1 MNSTRHR
8 LRDISTLCDTI
19 HIHLSQH
26 FVDSLDNISLLQ
38 YFMHNLS
45 FLSPILADFGSES
58 SFPHNDVSHCTQRS
72 ELCERLLEKSGLRFN
87 DESWGRWKHESAV
100 GSGGPD
106 QKANRGV
113 STEATSAII
122 TTMAET
128 MAAVLQRAEAVPPIR
143 VESSCGKDLAQR
155 VVLRSGGRQSV
166 EQDRVKYGRVKRS
179 ETTALAKMRLRARDA
194 SDETGTRYE
203 GGPDTASKCQ
213 SQHVQSVVTDATYVL
228 QDIMVAV
235 AVQRVPISPSEKPS
249 YRLRYVNRFAATKC
263 TMMQI
268 RVIHSVEVHIV
279 DLESFWRFVSGVG
292 KVSFDER
299 RSIVSGRRRCSDLE
313 NVKERLEEDDGPVK
327 RTFESR
333 ARSFSGHCSKK

>member
-8 LRDISTLCDTI
+8 LRDISTLCDTV

-113 STEATSAII
+113 S
-122 TTMAET
+122 
-128 MAAVLQRAEAVPPIR
+128 VLQRAVAVPPTR
-143 VESSCGKDLAQR
+143 VEVARPRKSRWIKCVFSSEGRAQI
-155 VVLRSGGRQSV
+155 
-166 EQDRVKYGRVKRS
+166 
-179 ETTALAKMRLRARDA
+179 RLGA
-194 SDETGTRYE
+194 TRRLE
-203 GGPDTASKCQ
+203 EC
-213 SQHVQSVVTDATYVL
+213 
-228 QDIMVAV
+228 
-235 AVQRVPISPSEKPS
+235 VQRVPISPFEKPS
-249 YRLRYVNRFAATKC
+249 YRLRCHLSTELSPQTSTSLTLTLTLTSLTTFKPAHFLRLTSAPESVLC
-263 TMMQI
+263 T
-268 RVIHSVEVHIV
+268 
-279 DLESFWRFVSGVG
+279 LF
-292 KVSFDER
+292 
-299 RSIVSGRRRCSDLE
+299 
-313 NVKERLEEDDGPVK
+313 
-327 RTFESR
+327 
-333 ARSFSGHCSKK
+333 